1 MTNFLT
7 RDRDFYRSFL
17 SLTGMM
23 ALQNVIT
30 CSVNLADNI
39 MLGAYSESALSGAA
53 LANQIQ
59 FLLQMLTMGVGEG
72 IMVMGAQYWGKR
84 DVASIRR
91 ILSIGLRLGFLIAA
105 VMWAAVFFF
114 TEPCLGLFTNEAAVI
129 EEGAKYL
136 KVVCFSYFFFTITN
150 ILLCSLRGVET
161 VRIGFLVSASTLC
174 INVCLNSILIYGRLG
189 FPALGSQGAAIAT
202 LTSRV
207 VELIIM
213 IFYLKKVDK
222 KLNLKLR
229 DLKILDRE
237 LLRDYLRTGTPV
249 ICSNAIWGIAM
260 AVQTSILGHL
270 GEQAIAANSVA
281 TTVFQIL
288 TVVVYGSASASGVMT
303 GKVVG
308 SDQTQKL
315 KEYTRT
321 FQVMFLIIGV
331 LTGLGLFL
339 VKDAILE
346 VYAISGET
354 KEMANQFMNVLSVTV
369 VGTAYQC
376 ACLTGIVRGGG
387 DTRFVLYNDTIFM
400 WCIVLPCS
408 ALAAFVL
415 DLSPVIVFICL
426 KSDQILKCA
435 VAVVKTNRYTWV
447 KKLTR
452 DTVPDE
458 PEPVPAQGS

>member
-7 RDRDFYRSFL
+7 RDRDFYRSFF

-30 CSVNLADNI
+30 CSVSLADNI
-39 MLGAYSESALSGAA
+39 MLGAYSENALSGAA

-84 DVASIRR
+84 DVDSIRR
-91 ILSIGLRLGFLIAA
+91 ILSIGLRLGLVVAFA
-105 VMWAAVFFF
+105 MWFVVFFF
-114 TEPCLGLFTNEAAVI
+114 TEPCLRLFTNDQGVI
-129 EEGAKYL
+129 AEGARYL
-136 KVVCFSYFFFTITN
+136 KVVCFSYFFFTMTN

-161 VRIGFLVSASTLC
+161 VRIGFFVSASTLC
-174 INVCLNSILIYGRLG
+174 INVCLNSILIYGKLG
-189 FPALGSQGAAIAT
+189 FPTLGAQGAAIAT

-213 IFYLKKVDK
+213 IVYLSRIDQ
-222 KLNLKLR
+222 KLHLR
-229 DLKILDRE
+229 LRHLKILDAQ
-237 LLRDYLRTGTPV
+237 LMKDYLRTGTPV
-249 ICSNAIWGIAM
+249 ICSNAIWGVAM
-260 AVQTSILGHL
+260 GVQTSILGHL
-270 GEQAIAANSVA
+270 GAQAIAANSVA

-288 TVVVYGSASASGVMT
+288 TVVTYGSASASGVMT

-308 SDQTQKL
+308 SGQMEKL
-315 KEYTRT
+315 REYTHT
-321 FQVMFLIIGV
+321 FQVLFLCIGV

-339 VKDAILE
+339 AKDAILTI
-346 VYAISGET
+346 YAISGET
-354 KEMANQFMNVLSVTV
+354 KELAGQFMNVLSITV
-369 VGTAYQC
+369 IGTAYQC
-376 ACLTGIVRGGG
+376 PCLTGIVRGGG

-400 WCIVLPCS
+400 WGIVLPCS
-408 ALAAFVL
+408 ALAAFVFHW
-415 DLSPVIVFICL
+415 SPVAVFICL

-447 KKLTR
+447 KRLTR
-452 DTVPDE
+452 DRAETTE
-458 PEPVPAQGS
+458 